1 MRYGPSDQFRCQACL
16 YTRRTLCGRLKLV
29 VVLTVVLSLAGA
41 SLASAGAAPRVP
53 RVPQQFIGM
62 NLDSPFFDTGVNQDR
77 QFKVMVASGVES
89 VRVAFNWSAAQPT
102 KGGPISFTTTD
113 AIVMLAAKHGM
124 TVLPTVIYA
133 PDWDAAPHRSDH
145 LAIPKSN
152 GPYAD
157 YVQALVERYGPD
169 GSFWTENP
177 SLRPRPIRAWQIWNE
192 PDSSY
197 YWSKQPF
204 ARSYLKLVRAARR
217 AIRTVDPQGKVV
229 LAGMPGAEW
238 DYLTEVYKVKGARSL
253 FDVVAA
259 HAYTMLPVNVI
270 RFVQNVRQ
278 VMTRYG
284 DRNKPIVVTESGW
297 ASSVGKVFDV
307 PYCCQTTTRDQA
319 RYITALLPLLATNW
333 RALGLIG
340 YYYFTWV
347 GDEYF
352 GAPYF
357 NFSGLF
363 RLTNHGFVAKPAF
376 HAFRTGALAVEHCR
390 SKHQIASRCARAS

>member
-41 SLASAGAAPRVP
+41 SLTDAGAGPRVP

-62 NLDSPFFDTGVNQDR
+62 NLDSPFFDTGVNYQDR
-77 QFKVMVASGVES
+77 QFKVMVASSMENIH
-89 VRVAFNWSAAQPT
+89 VAFNWSAAQPT
-102 KGGPISFTTTD
+102 KGGPIRFAATD
-113 AIVMLAAKHGM
+113 AIVMLAAKHQM
-124 TVLPTVIYA
+124 HAVLPTVIYA

-157 YVQALVERYGPD
+157 YVQALVGGAGPD
-169 GSFWTENP
+169 GSVWDENP

-217 AIRTVDPQGKVV
+217 AIGTVDPQGKVV

-238 DYLTEVYKVKGARSL
+238 DYLTEVYQGQGRAVPVRCGRGARL
-253 FDVVAA
+253 HRAGRD
-259 HAYTMLPVNVI
+259 VI

-284 DRNKPIVVTESGW
+284 DRNKPIVVTES
-297 ASSVGKVFDV
+297 S
-307 PYCCQTTTRDQA
+307 
-319 RYITALLPLLATNW
+319 
-333 RALGLIG
+333 
-340 YYYFTWV
+340 
-347 GDEYF
+347 
-352 GAPYF
+352 
-357 NFSGLF
+357 
-363 RLTNHGFVAKPAF
+363 
-376 HAFRTGALAVEHCR
+376 
-390 SKHQIASRCARAS
+390 